1 MPTMTKA
8 GYVPP
13 EPPKP
18 PKKKAP
24 APQMPG
30 KKKKKHKK
38 KKRGV
43 SGAAIASLVIF
54 AVAAL
59 IGAGTIYVYLATQP
73 YLNAY
78 LPGTLLMGYPLSG
91 AGQGDAL
98 ALLDQIEKEIAE
110 PWQFEISCMG
120 QTYTIGAQD
129 VALSIDREATLE
141 PLWAQGR
148 EGGMLSRFL
157 AMNRLS
163 KEPVSALPALS
174 YDLSF
179 VEELL
184 GRIEDDVACPPVDAT
199 VAFTPGSAEPFAF
212 TDEET
217 GYALDT
223 SGVKEKIEQEIV
235 RLASGTLTLEPKAIE
250 PKVYRAALENAITMR
265 SRVVTELKGSA
276 AGIGNAAL
284 AVRALNGARAEAG
297 ETLSFNAAVGRRTE
311 ANGYAVAEEPAYGAD
326 ISGVGGGVCQAS
338 TILYRAALLG
348 GVEIAERNAAAY
360 PVIYCGMGQEAAVS
374 DQGLDLVIRNQTDTP
389 LFVMA
394 RTYEDGGKTFAELTL
409 IGEELGVRYALESIS
424 KETET
429 ITEPVYVRDRE
440 GKYATYSDER
450 VPVGEALAGYAAIV
464 ERVTLDKDGQ
474 ETAREMISENVYEA
488 VPPMIYVGVTER

>member
-1 MPTMTKA
+1 MYMPYKYTNSYKNSEDAKSSAFLLQCFTQNGFRCIRIEAHIRHIACKEFIIGLGADHGTVVATKLQRGHKDLSAQFFRSFQNILPDPGIGSHTA
-8 GYVPP
+8 GNRYRPVAGLLQRPNHSRH
-13 EPPKP
+13 
-18 PKKKAP
+18 
-24 APQMPG
+24 QGFRYRCG
-30 KKKKKHKK
+30 K
-38 KKRGV
+38 GSTETGNV
-43 SGAAIASLVIF
+43 QL
-54 AVAAL
+54 L
-59 IGAGTIYVYLATQP
+59 P
-73 YLNAY
+73 YLIRMVDQIQCSRLQTGEAHVVGI
-78 LPGTLLMGYPLSG
+78 LTGFRHRERILGFVTLL
-91 AGQGDAL
+91 
-98 ALLDQIEKEIAE
+98 
-110 PWQFEISCMG
+110 
-120 QTYTIGAQD
+120 
-129 VALSIDREATLE
+129 
-141 PLWAQGR
+141 
-148 EGGMLSRFL
+148 
-157 AMNRLS
+157 
-163 KEPVSALPALS
+163 
-174 YDLSF
+174 
-179 VEELL
+179 
-184 GRIEDDVACPPVDAT
+184 
-199 VAFTPGSAEPFAF
+199 GS
-212 TDEET
+212 
-217 GYALDT
+217 L
-223 SGVKEKIEQEIV
+223 I
-235 RLASGTLTLEPKAIE
+235 
-250 PKVYRAALENAITMR
+250 
-265 SRVVTELKGSA
+265 KGSA

-474 ETAREMISENVYEA
+474 ETAREMISENEYEA